1 MEEVSEMPAEWT
13 GDLENRRCE
22 WGFHIKG
29 IDMPP
34 EGQARILLVKG
45 SGEVSDWFDLDGKVI
60 ASANGSIEKM
70 GDKKMRLIDADAF
83 DGFLNRAEMEAKKKH
98 KYVFANAL
106 NTIRGNLRKFP
117 PAEAKTKCIA
127 QIKVDTEELVRRI
140 KEEAESCSYFLAENN
155 DGVVAWMPLPTPYM
169 TADD

>member
-1 MEEVSEMPAEWT
+1 M
-13 GDLENRRCE
+13 GIY
-22 WGFHIKG
+22 IKG

-83 DGFLNRAEMEAKKKH
+83 DGFLNLAEKEAKKKH

-117 PAEAKTKCIA
+117 SAEPPVPTCDGCRHVGTYDTDFPCSGCI
-127 QIKVDTEELVRRI
+127 RRE
-140 KEEAESCSYFLAENN
+140 KDYYEQER
-155 DGVVAWMPLPTPYM
+155 
-169 TADD
+169 